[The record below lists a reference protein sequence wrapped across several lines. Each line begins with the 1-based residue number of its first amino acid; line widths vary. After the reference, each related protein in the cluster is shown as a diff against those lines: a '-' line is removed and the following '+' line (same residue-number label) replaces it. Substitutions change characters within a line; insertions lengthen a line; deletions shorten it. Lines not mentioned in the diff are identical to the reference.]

1 MIAMALS
8 CQPKLL
14 IADEPTT
21 ALDVTI
27 QAQILDLMIKLKE
40 EFDTAIMLITHN
52 LGVVAQ
58 MAQRILVM
66 YAGKVVEEAPVYE
79 LFDHP
84 LHPYTRGLL
93 SSIPKIEQIHFKGK
107 VRLQEIP
114 GLVPSLSR
122 IPKGCSFH
130 PRCDSAMAL
139 CREEPPRL
147 FEAGEKHLV
156 RCWLR
161 EKGDE

>member
-1 MIAMALS
+1 
-8 CQPKLL
+8 LL

-27 QAQILDLMIKLKE
+27 QAQILDLMVKLKE
-40 EFDTAIMLITHN
+40 ESDTAIMLITHN

-66 YAGKVVEEAPVYE
+66 YAGRVVEEAPVYE

-84 LHPYTRGLL
+84 LHPYTQGLL
-93 SSIPKIEQIHFKGK
+93 RSIPKLEQIRSKEK

-122 IPKGCSFH
+122 LPKGCSFN
-130 PRCDSAMAL
+130 PRCHSAMTV
-139 CREEPPRL
+139 CREQPPPL
-147 FEAGEKHLV
+147 VEAGQKHLV

-161 EKGDE
+161 EKGDL